1 MKYKI
6 LKIYDDDYGCEGVP
20 EGQKPMCSVLIQDSQ
35 GNERW
40 IKLSDEYLTD
50 NNLNEG
56 DTVELLLSK

>member
-6 LKIYDDDYGCEGVP
+6 LKIYDDNYGCEGVP
-20 EGQKPMCSVLIQDSQ
+20 EGQEPMCSVLIQDSQ